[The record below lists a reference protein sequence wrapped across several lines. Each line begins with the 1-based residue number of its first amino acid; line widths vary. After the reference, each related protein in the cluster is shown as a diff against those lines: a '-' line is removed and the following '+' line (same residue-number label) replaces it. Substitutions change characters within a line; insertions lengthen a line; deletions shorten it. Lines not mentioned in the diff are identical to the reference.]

1 MDNLIYNRE
10 SPVPLNFEDLNRIE
24 NWTQALSDYLNAYDY
39 SVVVHT
45 RQWLQSDIPWQD
57 EIDRIKKNVEKLY
70 NAFHYLPEWKE
81 ITYTNSFDYHQV
93 NALEWDLH
101 TIYIWLERMVSIFW
115 HADEFNAG
123 EGGIA

>member
-24 NWTQALSDYLNAYDY
+24 SWTQALSDYLNAYDY
-39 SVVVHT
+39 SVIVHT

-57 EIDRIKKNVEKLY
+57 EIDRIRKNVEKLY

>member
-57 EIDRIKKNVEKLY
+57 EIDRIRKNVEKLY